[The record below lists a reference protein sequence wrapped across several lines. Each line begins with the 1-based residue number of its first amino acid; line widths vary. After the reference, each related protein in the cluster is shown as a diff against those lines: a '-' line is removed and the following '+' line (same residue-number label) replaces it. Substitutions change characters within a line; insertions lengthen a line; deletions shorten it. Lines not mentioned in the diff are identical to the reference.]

1 MVQSLFIVQEMKE
14 QIHLLFQVMILMVIM
29 LKKPLLELMEQ
40 QQVEQLPL
48 KKLFQ
53 SRLTVTQLAL

>member
-29 LKKPLLELMEQ
+29 LQKPLLELMELQ
-40 QQVEQLPL
+40 QLEQLPL